1 MEVYQLT
8 SVLGVH
14 TVTFGVPHLIDE
26 LKKAE
31 AGK

>member
-26 LKKAE
+26 LKKAGE
-31 AGK
+31 GR

>member
-26 LKKAE
+26 LRKAE
-31 AGK
+31 EGK